1 VIEINFCSEQKQ
13 TASVSLPDAS
23 ISITVGWFTL
33 RRSGMALL
41 SSFNEDR
48 PVTYFRGYPI
58 YCATILTISYAVG
71 VLATF
76 FAQALGAWDT
86 IVSLLAFEY
95 PHSIL
100 SGQIWQ
106 IFTYSFVDVPNF
118 FSIIGLLFLYVSAV
132 EIEKY
137 IGKARFLTLYGVIV
151 LIPVVS
157 LSAVGMIINASMPF
171 YGQTQ
176 VMIGLFIA
184 FCTLYPGVQWG
195 GFLTAKWVAIASL
208 VLSSAIDLSSSS
220 PFRWISLGELWL
232 ISGFSFGYIRFLQR
246 GGQLPSF
253 HLPLRRRPKLRVV
266 QKPKSRSRPSA
277 AAPDGN
283 ETVEI
288 DHLLDKISKHGLN
301 SLTSQERAALERA
314 RAKLLEKDQ
323 R

>member
-1 VIEINFCSEQKQ
+1 
-13 TASVSLPDAS
+13 
-23 ISITVGWFTL
+23 
-33 RRSGMALL
+33 MALL

-157 LSAVGMIINASMPF
+157 LSAVGMITNSSMPF

-277 AAPDGN
+277 TAPGGN

>member
-1 VIEINFCSEQKQ
+1 
-13 TASVSLPDAS
+13 
-23 ISITVGWFTL
+23 
-33 RRSGMALL
+33 MALL

-48 PVTYFRGYPI
+48 PVTYFRGHPI
-58 YCATILTISYAVG
+58 YCATILTVAYAIG
-71 VLATF
+71 VLFTF
-76 FAQALGAWDT
+76 LAQALGWDT
-86 IVSLLAFEY
+86 IVSLLAFDY
-95 PHSIL
+95 ARSIL
-100 SGQIWQ
+100 GGQLWQ
-106 IFTYSFVDVPNF
+106 ILTYSFITEPNF

-157 LSAVGMIINASMPF
+157 LSALGLFMNYSRPF
-171 YGQTQ
+171 FGQTQ

-208 VLSSAIDLSSSS
+208 VLSSAIDLSSSA
-220 PFRWISLGELWL
+220 WVSLGELWL

-246 GGQLPSF
+246 GGELPSF
-253 HLPLRRRPKLRVV
+253 RLPLRRRPKLRVV
-266 QKPKSRSRPSA
+266 QKPKSRSRPSTNDVA
-277 AAPDGN
+277 GN
-283 ETVEI
+283 ETAEI
-288 DHLLDKISKHGLN
+288 DPLLDKIAKHGLS

-323 R
+323 G

>member
-1 VIEINFCSEQKQ
+1 
-13 TASVSLPDAS
+13 
-23 ISITVGWFTL
+23 
-33 RRSGMALL
+33 MALL

-48 PVTYFRGYPI
+48 PVTYFRGHPI
-58 YCATILTISYAVG
+58 YCATILTVAYAIG
-71 VLATF
+71 VLFTF
-76 FAQALGAWDT
+76 LAQALGWDT
-86 IVSLLAFEY
+86 IVSLLAFDY
-95 PHSIL
+95 ARSIL
-100 SGQIWQ
+100 GGQLWQ
-106 IFTYSFVDVPNF
+106 IFTYSFITEPNF

-157 LSAVGMIINASMPF
+157 LTALGLFLNYSRPF
-171 YGQTQ
+171 FGQTQ

-208 VLSSAIDLSSSS
+208 VLSSAIDLSSSA
-220 PFRWISLGELWL
+220 WVSLGELWL

-246 GGQLPSF
+246 GGELPSF
-253 HLPLRRRPKLRVV
+253 RLPLRRRAKLRVV
-266 QKPKSRSRPSA
+266 QKPKSRSRPSTIDVA
-277 AAPDGN
+277 GN
-283 ETVEI
+283 ETAEI
-288 DHLLDKISKHGLN
+288 DPLLDKIAKHGLS

>member
-1 VIEINFCSEQKQ
+1 
-13 TASVSLPDAS
+13 
-23 ISITVGWFTL
+23 
-33 RRSGMALL
+33 MALL

-48 PVTYFRGYPI
+48 PVSYFRGYPI
-58 YCATILTISYAVG
+58 YCATILTVAYAIG
-71 VLATF
+71 VLVTF
-76 FAQALGAWDT
+76 FAKAFGGWEA
-86 IVSLLAFEY
+86 IVSLLAFDST
-95 PHSIL
+95 HSIVG
-100 SGQIWQ
+100 GQIWQ

-118 FSIIGLLFLYVSAV
+118 FTIIGLLFLYVSAV

-157 LSAVGMIINASMPF
+157 LTALGMILNSPILF
-171 YGQTQ
+171 FGQTQ
-176 VMIGLFIA
+176 IMIGLFIA

-220 PFRWISLGELWL
+220 WVPLGELWL

-246 GGQLPSF
+246 GGALPS
-253 HLPLRRRPKLRVV
+253 LRMLLRRRPKLRVV
-266 QKPKSRSRPSA
+266 QTPKSRSRPSA
-277 AAPDGN
+277 GDAAGS
-283 ETVEI
+283 ESVEI
-288 DHLLDKISKHGLN
+288 DHLLDKISRHGLS